1 MQKATEKALENNN
14 NNKTFN
20 KHTIII
26 TFHESNAV
34 TRRITDL

>member
-1 MQKATEKALENNN
+1 MQKATEKAWENN

-20 KHTIII
+20 KQTIII